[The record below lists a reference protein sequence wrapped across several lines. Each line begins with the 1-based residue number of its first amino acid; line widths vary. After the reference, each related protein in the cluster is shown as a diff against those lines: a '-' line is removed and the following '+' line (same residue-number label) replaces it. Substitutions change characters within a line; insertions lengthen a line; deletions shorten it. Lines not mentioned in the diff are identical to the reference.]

1 MVSTSHIL
9 SYFLDQDQPFKKKR
23 LLYHHFTEGNTEV
36 FGSEIACA
44 MSNSEQ
50 VMEVTK
56 AQEVK
61 WDLECCPSPCA
72 ALPWVDHS
80 HVCFPVRLEVFEG
93 KDQVVC

>member
-1 MVSTSHIL
+1 
-9 SYFLDQDQPFKKKR
+9 
-23 LLYHHFTEGNTEV
+23 
-36 FGSEIACA
+36 

-72 ALPWVDHS
+72 ASALGGS
-80 HVCFPVRLEVFEG
+80 LTCLFP
-93 KDQVVC
+93 